1 MIRLAVNID
10 STLAELNKFI
20 EAASQFE
27 DCRYYTPQFKL
38 WQENV
43 RSLLK
48 RTYTEKECKDKLSVW
63 NGVQF
68 FSAGLEELLATV
80 ERIDPETSGLGEAL
94 ALLTAWHD
102 DLSKRRREQKME
114 WMKRIALALAG
125 LAVAGSLMFLVYT
138 YVSNRNLVN
147 NGTMNNVNMGD
158 HSVQQSVK

>member
-1 MIRLAVNID
+1 MILLGANID
-10 STLAELNKFI
+10 STLAELNKLI
-20 EAASQFE
+20 EDASQFD
-27 DCRYYTPQFKL
+27 DCRYYTSQFKL

-48 RTYTEKECKDKLSVW
+48 RTYAEKECKDKLSAW
-63 NGVQF
+63 NGVRF
-68 FSAGLEELLATV
+68 FSAGWEEILTTV
-80 ERIDPETSGLGEAL
+80 ERIEPETSGLGEAV

-102 DLSKRRREQKME
+102 DLSKRRGEQKME
-114 WMKRIALALAG
+114 WVKRIAITLAG
-125 LAVAGSLMFLVYT
+125 LAAAGSVIFLVYT